1 MLRVYEQLYF
11 NNATTMYQLQS
22 TGEEL
27 RQRFLSNRNR
37 VGEPFGSPQRT
48 PVTTFGGEPAVFYN
62 GPNGRAAVNIEQAV
76 WAGK

>member
-1 MLRVYEQLYF
+1 MLRVYEQPYL
-11 NNATTMYQLQS
+11 NNAKMYQLQS

-27 RQRFLSNRNR
+27 RQRFLSNRNE
-37 VGEPFGSPQRT
+37 VGKSFGSPQRT
-48 PVTTFGGEPAVFYN
+48 PVTTFGGELAVFYN